1 MDMGQT
7 EPAADLSTQEPRKF
21 SGLLPSSLESLT
33 PRPTDESLNEK
44 LENERKNRLKE
55 AVLRKVTEA
64 EQTLLKRIQ
73 VTVPRRFDER
83 ANMNT
88 LYPLL
93 SLAGKKAM
101 DYCQRWIEAP
111 TKLSGPLLMGKS
123 GTFKTHLIWAT
134 AREMHARAKASICER
149 AAAVLALTNE
159 AIDAGDLISASSFH
173 VSASEFNTVDL
184 VVTDGAQ
191 IAHDVRSSVERR
203 NLDEVVEK
211 YRQFGKEPA
220 AAAIFVDDIE
230 VMKLSDWLHE
240 ELYRIFDYRYQERM
254 PTLVATNL
262 SNEELRS
269 HLGDRIARRIM
280 DMTEPFK
287 L

>member
-1 MDMGQT
+1 MKT
-7 EPAADLSTQEPRKF
+7 LSPMLTSAGRKA
-21 SGLLPSSLESLT
+21 L
-33 PRPTDESLNEK
+33 
-44 LENERKNRLKE
+44 
-55 AVLRKVTEA
+55 
-64 EQTLLKRIQ
+64 
-73 VTVPRRFDER
+73 
-83 ANMNT
+83 
-88 LYPLL
+88 
-93 SLAGKKAM
+93 
-101 DYCQRWIEAP
+101 DYCQLWMENP
-111 TKLSGPLLMGKS
+111 TKLNGPLLMGKS
-123 GTFKTHLIWAT
+123 GTFKTHLVWAI
-134 AREMHARAKASICER
+134 ARQLRDRIEQ
-149 AAAVLALTNE
+149 
-159 AIDAGDLISASSFH
+159 AIRDKSTEIMTKTYNDIENDFPISPASFH
-173 VSASEFNTVDL
+173 VPSSLFPTLDL

-220 AAAIFVDDIE
+220 AAALFVDDVE

-262 SNEELRS
+262 STEELRQ

>member
-1 MDMGQT
+1 MLTATG
-7 EPAADLSTQEPRKF
+7 RKA
-21 SGLLPSSLESLT
+21 L
-33 PRPTDESLNEK
+33 
-44 LENERKNRLKE
+44 
-55 AVLRKVTEA
+55 
-64 EQTLLKRIQ
+64 
-73 VTVPRRFDER
+73 
-83 ANMNT
+83 
-88 LYPLL
+88 
-93 SLAGKKAM
+93 
-101 DYCQRWIEAP
+101 DYCQHWMENP
-111 TKLSGPLLMGKS
+111 TKVSGPLLMGKS
-123 GTFKTHLIWAT
+123 GTFKTHLVWAI
-134 AREMHARAKASICER
+134 ARQMRDRTEQAIREKASEIMMKTFRDIE
-149 AAAVLALTNE
+149 E
-159 AIDAGDLISASSFH
+159 DMPISPASFH
-173 VSASEFNTVDL
+173 VASSLFPTLDL

-220 AAAIFVDDIE
+220 AAALFIDDVE

-262 SNEELRS
+262 STEELRS
-269 HLGDRIARRIM
+269 HLGDRIARRII

>member
-1 MDMGQT
+1 M
-7 EPAADLSTQEPRKF
+7 
-21 SGLLPSSLESLT
+21 LT
-33 PRPTDESLNEK
+33 PAG
-44 LENERKNRLKE
+44 RKAL
-55 AVLRKVTEA
+55 
-64 EQTLLKRIQ
+64 
-73 VTVPRRFDER
+73 
-83 ANMNT
+83 
-88 LYPLL
+88 
-93 SLAGKKAM
+93 
-101 DYCQRWIEAP
+101 DYCQHWMENP
-111 TKLSGPLLMGKS
+111 TKVSGPLLMGKS
-123 GTFKTHLIWAT
+123 GTFKTHLVWAIARQMRDRT
-134 AREMHARAKASICER
+134 AQAIRVTASEIIAKTYTDIEADMPI
-149 AAAVLALTNE
+149 ALA
-159 AIDAGDLISASSFH
+159 SFH
-173 VSASEFNTVDL
+173 VVSLFPSLDL

-220 AAAIFVDDIE
+220 AAALFIDDVE

-262 SNEELRS
+262 STEELRS
-269 HLGDRIARRIM
+269 HLGDRIARRII

>member
-1 MDMGQT
+1 
-7 EPAADLSTQEPRKF
+7 
-21 SGLLPSSLESLT
+21 
-33 PRPTDESLNEK
+33 
-44 LENERKNRLKE
+44 
-55 AVLRKVTEA
+55 VVHRKVTEA
-64 EQTLLKRIQ
+64 AQILLKKIQ
-73 VTVPRRFDER
+73 LTVPRRFDER
-83 ANMNT
+83 ANVKT
-88 LYPLL
+88 LQPMLTP
-93 SLAGKKAM
+93 AGRKAL
-101 DYCQRWIEAP
+101 DYCQLWMENP

-123 GTFKTHLIWAT
+123 GTFKTHLVWAT
-134 AREMHARAKASICER
+134 ARQLRDRSEQAIRDKATEIMTR
-149 AAAVLALTNE
+149 TFKDIE
-159 AIDAGDLISASSFH
+159 ADIPISPSGFH
-173 VSASEFNTVDL
+173 VPASLFPTLDL

-211 YRQFGKEPA
+211 YRQFGKEPVA
-220 AAAIFVDDIE
+220 TALFIDDVE

-262 SNEELRS
+262 STEELRS
-269 HLGDRIARRIM
+269 HLGDRIARRII

>member
-1 MDMGQT
+1 
-7 EPAADLSTQEPRKF
+7 
-21 SGLLPSSLESLT
+21 
-33 PRPTDESLNEK
+33 
-44 LENERKNRLKE
+44 
-55 AVLRKVTEA
+55 
-64 EQTLLKRIQ
+64 
-73 VTVPRRFDER
+73 
-83 ANMNT
+83 MNT
-88 LYPLL
+88 LYPML
-93 SLAGKKAM
+93 SAAGRKAM
-101 DYCQRWIEAP
+101 DYCQRWIENP

-134 AREMHARAKASICER
+134 ARELHARSQKSIHDTASKIMDR
-149 AAAVLALTNE
+149 TFVD
-159 AIDAGDLISASSFH
+159 IDADINFSPASFH
-173 VSASEFNTVDL
+173 VTDFMFQDVNL

-220 AAAIFVDDIE
+220 AAAIFVDDVE

-262 SNEELRS
+262 STEELRS